1 MTVAGIETQQISQPV
16 SSVSQDRIQVTAA
29 RPSGDATDK
38 AHDQPESRVS
48 TPIQDQV
55 TLSKEAQALS
65 TTNSQTSKGNPFQE
79 SPSPFDR

>member
-1 MTVAGIETQQISQPV
+1 MTLPGIETQHFFHRGAT
-16 SSVSQDRIQVTAA
+16 VSQDRSQVTAA

-38 AHDQPESRVS
+38 AKDRPEPHAS
-48 TPIQDQV
+48 TPIQDRV

-65 TTNSQTSKGNPFQE
+65 ASNSQTSKGNPFQE